1 MTLTPPARTPSGLTG
16 RGTPLPPTSATARPR
31 PSDILTAGL
40 DRNRRVREQVEQLI
54 AEPSRL
60 GPDFSPIRRLDGP
73 TPTTGAL
80 IGWKA
85 VGRGAPGT
93 EVADTLSLLEQASS
107 LGLVERLDWAFRC
120 HAFDVAMDAGL
131 AGELHLTPEPET
143 FGGACP
149 PRLAVAWLR
158 GRRALNVF
166 AELHED
172 AFADRERLRAAAE
185 EMAAW
190 GWHLVL
196 ADVAG
201 TPAATTAESM
211 LATLRPAYVQVD
223 VGRQH
228 RDDAAT
234 HRLLDAA
241 REVGAAVLAVGVA
254 TQADL
259 DLALGLGAVSAR
271 GPLVGAVSAVPR

>member
-1 MTLTPPARTPSGLTG
+1 VTLTPPARTPSGLPG
-16 RGTPLPPTSATARPR
+16 RGTPALPASGSSRPR
-31 PSDILTAGL
+31 PSEVLSAGL

-73 TPTTGAL
+73 TPSTGTVV
-80 IGWKA
+80 GWKA

-93 EVADTLSLLEQASS
+93 EVADTLSLLEQASR

-120 HAFDVAMDAGL
+120 HAFDVAMDSGL
-131 AGELHLTPEPET
+131 TGELHLTPEPET

-172 AFADRERLRAAAE
+172 SFVDRERLRAAAE
-185 EMAAW
+185 EMVGW
-190 GWHLVL
+190 GWHLVV
-196 ADVAG
+196 ADVSG
-201 TPAATTAESM
+201 TAAAATAESM
-211 LATLRPAYVQVD
+211 LGSLRPAYVQVD
-223 VGRQH
+223 LGRPH
-228 RDDAAT
+228 RDDLGSR
-234 HRLLDAA
+234 RLLDAA
-241 REVGAAVLAVGVA
+241 RDVGASVLAVGIS

-259 DLALGLGAVSAR
+259 DLALELGAVAAR
-271 GPLVGAVSAVPR
+271 GPLIGAVAAVPR

>member
-1 MTLTPPARTPSGLTG
+1 MPSG
-16 RGTPLPPTSATARPR
+16 AARPR
-31 PSDILTAGL
+31 PSEVLSAGL
-40 DRNRRVREQVEQLI
+40 DRNRLVREQVEQLI

-60 GPDFSPIRRLDGP
+60 GPDFSPVRRLDGP
-73 TPTTGAL
+73 GPATGTL

-93 EVADTLSLLEQASS
+93 VVADTLSLLEQASS

-131 AGELHLTPEPET
+131 TGELHLTPEPET

-158 GRRALNVF
+158 GRRGLNVF

-172 AFADRERLRAAAE
+172 AFAVPERLRAAAE
-185 EMAAW
+185 EMVGW
-190 GWHLVL
+190 GWHLVV
-196 ADVAG
+196 ADVSG
-201 TPAATTAESM
+201 TPAAAALEPM
-211 LATLRPAYVQVD
+211 LGILRPAYVQVD
-223 VGRQH
+223 LSRPH
-228 RDDAAT
+228 RDDAGCR
-234 HRLLDAA
+234 RLLEAG

-254 TQADL
+254 TQADFE
-259 DLALGLGAVSAR
+259 LALELGAIAAR
-271 GPLVGAVSAVPR
+271 GPLIGAIAAVPR